1 MEIERKYLVSRLP
14 ENLDQYQVRLL
25 EQGYLCTGPTV
36 RIRQD
41 NDRYELTY
49 KSWGLLAR
57 EEYNLPLT
65 AESYAHLLT
74 KVDGRVIRKRRY
86 MVPLNEELTAE
97 LDVFEGE
104 LAPLML
110 VEVEFKDTE
119 SALAFEAPDW
129 FGDDVTFSGLYQNSR
144 LSRLPIEEIRKMK

>member
-1 MEIERKYLVSRLP
+1 MEIERKYLVKKLP
-14 ENLDQYQVRLL
+14 GDLRQYPVRLL
-25 EQGYLCTGPTV
+25 EQGYLCTDPTV

-41 NDRYELTY
+41 NDKYELTY

-65 AESYAHLLT
+65 SESYAHLLE

-86 MVPLNEELTAE
+86 MVPLTSELTAE

-104 LAPLML
+104 LEPLML

-119 SALAFEAPDW
+119 TALLFEAPDW
-129 FGDDVTFSGLYQNSR
+129 FGEDVTFSGLYQNSR
-144 LSRLPIEEIRKMK
+144 LSRLPLEEILKLK